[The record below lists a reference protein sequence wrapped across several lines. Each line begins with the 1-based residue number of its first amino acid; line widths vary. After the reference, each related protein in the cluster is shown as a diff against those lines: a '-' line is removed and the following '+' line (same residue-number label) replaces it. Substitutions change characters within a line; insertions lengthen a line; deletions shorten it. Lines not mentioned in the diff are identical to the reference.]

1 MLKPQDKQL
10 NKMLKW
16 SVNNIPE
23 MITKEVV
30 REVDREQEQVY
41 RRGKDAKWKKI
52 KCVIKF
58 CKLGSKQ
65 QVTIIFKTMFSYVV

>member
-1 MLKPQDKQL
+1 
-10 NKMLKW
+10 MLKW

-23 MITKEVV
+23 MITKEVG

-41 RRGKDAKWKKI
+41 KRGKDAKWKKI

-58 CKLGSKQ
+58 CNLGSKK
-65 QVTIIFKTMFSYVV
+65 QVKTIFITIFSFKGS